1 VISAWQRLAG
11 EFEMRAFRLALVASV
26 FFGLTGSA
34 AFAGKKP
41 TKPAKPGELPAFDT
55 VMTTVQQHLAG
66 IRSYQSGDLLT
77 TSMVEPI
84 FAVLA
89 KIDWEVAD
97 HKEIIKSILSDRD
110 WLARQ
115 LQSRQGKAFMR
126 DVADLP
132 SSFETLDRLRHETG
146 GQRQVM
152 EMINSEDGSKTFERL
167 TSTPSAR
174 HARRVRRHGSGDN
187 DLATARIY
195 TELELLKRLKK
206 SYEKELARRAL
217 TQPADSPDSPDAAP
231 AGSQPKQPYDPFKT
245 PHG

>member
-1 VISAWQRLAG
+1 
-11 EFEMRAFRLALVASV
+11 MRALRLALFVSLCL
-26 FFGLTGSA
+26 GLTGSTA
-34 AFAGKKP
+34 VAGKKP
-41 TKPAKPGELPAFDT
+41 TKPPKPSSGEMPGFDT
-55 VMTTVQQHLAG
+55 VMATVQQHLAG

-84 FAVLA
+84 FAKLA

-97 HKEIIKSILSDRD
+97 HKEIVKSILPDSD

-115 LQSRQGKAFMR
+115 LSSRQGKAFMR
-126 DVADLP
+126 EVADLP
-132 SSFETLDRLRHETG
+132 SSFETLDRLRHEG
-146 GQRQVM
+146 GQRQLM
-152 EMINSEDGSKTFERL
+152 EMINSEDGSKSFERL

-174 HARRVRRHGSGDN
+174 HTRRFRRHGSGDS
-187 DLATARIY
+187 DTATSRIY

-217 TQPADSPDSPDAAP
+217 TKPADPSDSPDAAP
-231 AGSQPKQPYDPFKT
+231 AGSQTKQPYDPFKT